1 MPEPTQTA
9 NALANQPLEAEDFGT
24 SGVASAADAIADT
37 SHWFVD
43 FFDRLFANLTW
54 ENVFA
59 QICVVVLAF
68 VLGNILSKRF
78 RILAERWRPGPE
90 QKGIVVNLK
99 HLGIGLLENVAFGF
113 IAGSVIALSA
123 YIMVAVADYPPNSLV
138 VCRIF
143 YNLFYAYSFLSI
155 VTCFLQATIGK
166 HIITPSLRKSV
177 STIFWCLAVLQFFG
191 VLGELVN
198 ILDATKIPIGKG
210 DMTLWKL
217 LIAAFSVLLT
227 LGVANWLSSIVA
239 QFIDGA
245 ESLSANQKVVL
256 TRVFSVLLMV
266 LAVIIGLGTVGIDL
280 TILSV
285 FGGALGVGLGFG
297 LQKIAS
303 NYISGFIIL
312 LDKSIKIGDLVQVG
326 AFRGKVTEINTRFTV
341 VRSADG
347 IENIV
352 PNETFVTTAVQN
364 LSYTDGAVIQYVD
377 ISVAYGANVE
387 RALQIMLEEASKE
400 RPRIVKGRKGW
411 AYVDSYADSGINL
424 KLGFWLAD
432 PVNGSSSIK
441 TEIGLA
447 VYRRFQE
454 ENIEIPYNRLEIV
467 LRDALVP
474 IRVEE
479 MAGKKSPASAD
490 QKY

>member
-1 MPEPTQTA
+1 M
-9 NALANQPLEAEDFGT
+9 
-24 SGVASAADAIADT
+24 
-37 SHWFVD
+37 
-43 FFDRLFANLTW
+43 
-54 ENVFA
+54 
-59 QICVVVLAF
+59 
-68 VLGNILSKRF
+68 
-78 RILAERWRPGPE
+78 
-90 QKGIVVNLK
+90 
-99 HLGIGLLENVAFGF
+99 
-113 IAGSVIALSA
+113 IALSA
-123 YIMVAVADYPPNSLV
+123 YVMVAVADYPANSLV
-138 VCRIF
+138 ICRIF
-143 YNLFYAYSFLSI
+143 YNLFYAYSLLSI
-155 VTCFLQATIGK
+155 VICFLQATVGK

-227 LGVANWLSSIVA
+227 LGVANWLSTIVA

-256 TRVFSVLLMV
+256 TRV
-266 LAVIIGLGTVGIDL
+266 
-280 TILSV
+280 
-285 FGGALGVGLGFG
+285 GGALGVGLGFG

-326 AFRGKVTEINTRFTV
+326 TFRGKVTEINTRFTV

-364 LSYTDGAVIQYVD
+364 LSYSDGD
-377 ISVAYGANVE
+377 ISVAYGADVE
-387 RALQIMLEEASKE
+387 RALQIMLEEASRE

-432 PVNGSSSIK
+432 PVNGASAIK

-479 MAGKKSPASAD
+479 MAGAKSAVSSEA
-490 QKY
+490 K

>member
-1 MPEPTQTA
+1 MPEPNQSA
-9 NALANQPLEAEDFGT
+9 QALAAATQEAEDFGT
-24 SGVASAADAIADT
+24 TGVASAADAIADT
-37 SHWFVD
+37 SHWFIN

-54 ENVFA
+54 ENVIA
-59 QICVVVLAF
+59 QVFVVVLAF
-68 VLGNILSKRF
+68 VLGNVLGKLF
-78 RILAERWRPGPE
+78 RTLVERWRPAPE
-90 QKGIVVNLK
+90 EKGIIVNLK

-123 YIMVAVADYPPNSLV
+123 YIMVAAADYPPNSLV
-138 VCRIF
+138 ICRIF
-143 YNLFYAYSFLSI
+143 YNLFYAYSLLSI
-155 VTCFLQATIGK
+155 VICFLQATVGR

-177 STIFWCLAVLQFFG
+177 SIIFWCLAVLQFFG
-191 VLGELVN
+191 VLGELVSM
-198 ILDATKIPIGKG
+198 LDQTRIPIGKG

-217 LIAAFSVLLT
+217 LIACFSVLLT
-227 LGVANWLSSIVA
+227 LGVANWLSSIVT
-239 QFIDGA
+239 QFVEGA

-256 TRVFSVLLMV
+256 SRVFSILLMV

-303 NYISGFIIL
+303 NYVSGFIIL

-326 AFRGKVTEINTRFTV
+326 GFRGKVTEINTRFTV

-364 LSYTDGAVIQYVD
+364 LSYSDGAVIQYVD
-377 ISVAYGANVE
+377 ISVAYGADVE
-387 RALQIMLEEASKE
+387 RALQIMLEEASRE

-432 PVNGSSSIK
+432 PVNGASILK

-447 VYRRFQE
+447 VYRRFQK

-479 MAGKKSPASAD
+479 TQASKPASGEAAN
-490 QKY
+490 

>member
-1 MPEPTQTA
+1 M
-9 NALANQPLEAEDFGT
+9 
-24 SGVASAADAIADT
+24 
-37 SHWFVD
+37 
-43 FFDRLFANLTW
+43 
-54 ENVFA
+54 
-59 QICVVVLAF
+59 
-68 VLGNILSKRF
+68 
-78 RILAERWRPGPE
+78 
-90 QKGIVVNLK
+90 
-99 HLGIGLLENVAFGF
+99 
-113 IAGSVIALSA
+113 IALSA
-123 YIMVAVADYPPNSLV
+123 YVMVAVADYPANSLV
-138 VCRIF
+138 ICRIF
-143 YNLFYAYSFLSI
+143 YNLFYAYSLLSI
-155 VTCFLQATIGK
+155 VICFLQATVGK

-227 LGVANWLSSIVA
+227 LGVANWLSTIVA

-256 TRVFSVLLMV
+256 TRVFSILLMV

-326 AFRGKVTEINTRFTV
+326 TFRGKVTEINTRFTV

-364 LSYTDGAVIQYVD
+364 LSYSDGAVIQYVD
-377 ISVAYGANVE
+377 ISVAYGADVE
-387 RALQIMLEEASKE
+387 RALQIMLEEASRE

-432 PVNGSSSIK
+432 PVNGASAIK
-441 TEIGLA
+441 TDIGLA
-447 VYRRFQE
+447 VYRRFQ
-454 ENIEIPYNRLEIV
+454 
-467 LRDALVP
+467 
-474 IRVEE
+474 
-479 MAGKKSPASAD
+479 
-490 QKY
+490 